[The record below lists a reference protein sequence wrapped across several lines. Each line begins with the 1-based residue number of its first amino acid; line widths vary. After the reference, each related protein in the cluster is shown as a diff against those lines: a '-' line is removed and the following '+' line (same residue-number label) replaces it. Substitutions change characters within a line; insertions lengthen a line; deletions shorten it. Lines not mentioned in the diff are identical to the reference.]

1 MSKKTSKKSYNKFV
15 SETVRTKYDLEER
28 TLELARSIRVY
39 CLGKQRVYLMQD
51 DLKQVIRSSGSIGA
65 NYIEANDGLSKKDSI
80 LRMKI
85 AKKEARE
92 TIYWLRLL
100 DAPEDLIEEAR
111 QISFILASII
121 NKLSEKE
128 RS

>member
-1 MSKKTSKKSYNKFV
+1 MNEGV
-15 SETVRTKYDLEER
+15 QTKYDLEER
-28 TLELARSIRVY
+28 TLEFARSIRGY
-39 CLGKQRVYLMQD
+39 CLGKQSAYLIQD

-92 TIYWLRLL
+92 TIYWLKLL

>member
-1 MSKKTSKKSYNKFV
+1 MNEGV
-15 SETVRTKYDLEER
+15 QTKYDLEER
-28 TLELARSIRVY
+28 TLEFARSIRGY
-39 CLGKQRVYLMQD
+39 CLGKQSAYLIQD

-92 TIYWLRLL
+92 TIYWLKLL
-100 DAPEDLIEEAR
+100 DAPEDLIEGAR
-111 QISFILASII
+111 QVSFILASII